1 MAQSVDCILGQEAGV
16 MHGAVVDDL
25 QQSIV
30 FVLDVDV
37 VEVDEAVCAAGE

>member
-1 MAQSVDCILGQEAGV
+1 MTERVNCILGQESCM

-25 QQSIV
+25 QQCVV

-37 VEVDEAVCAAGE
+37 VEVDEAVCAS

>member
-1 MAQSVDCILGQEAGV
+1 MAKRVDCVFGQESGM

-25 QQSIV
+25 EQCVV

-37 VEVDEAVCAAGE
+37 VEVDEAVCATG